1 MRLEIDPDV
10 QAVTEFMQRNVPAAR
25 LVSVAE
31 AAAKLAPILWGEY
44 EKEGVSALLLRE
56 LPILPC
62 AAQTQPVSSELATSP
77 GVRGGSE
84 LASAAAH

>member
-10 QAVTEFMQRNVPAAR
+10 QAVAEFMQRNVPAAR

-31 AAAKLAPILWGEY
+31 AAAKLAPILWGGY

-56 LPILPC
+56 MPIRPC
-62 AAQTQPVSSELATSP
+62 DSRTQPFSSGSP
-77 GVRGGSE
+77 LGT
-84 LASAAAH
+84 ASAGDCSAEADI